1 MKTDQIRTMIEIQAL
16 QNFQKQPSSSMV
28 NPLSSFATVL
38 QQVLDGNGS
47 TFQKNRLNNSLPL
60 SMNSIPL
67 NHASLPLN
75 FLANIGTPPM
85 TQTQKPLSGS
95 NFDHIIEEASMKYG
109 VDAQLI
115 RSIIQHESSFN
126 EKATSQAGAMG
137 LMQLMPRTAKGLG
150 VTNAYDPWQN
160 IMGGTKYIKQMLNR
174 YDGNITLA
182 LAAYNAGPGNVDKY
196 NGIPPFKETTNYV
209 QKVMGTYYS

>member
-1 MKTDQIRTMIEIQAL
+1 MIEIQAL
-16 QNFQKQPSSSMV
+16 QNFQKQHPSSMV

-47 TFQKNRLNNSLPL
+47 TIQQNGLNMNLPLPL
-60 SMNSIPL
+60 STIPL
-67 NHASLPLN
+67 NNKHLPSN
-75 FLANIGTPPM
+75 FLANIGTPSIAQASKSL
-85 TQTQKPLSGS
+85 TGS
-95 NFDHIIEEASMKYG
+95 NVDQIIEEASMKYG
-109 VDAQLI
+109 VDAKLI

-126 EKATSQAGAMG
+126 ENATSHAGAMG
-137 LMQLMPRTAKGLG
+137 LMQLMPRTAEGLG

-209 QKVMGTYYS
+209 QKVMGSYYS

>member
-38 QQVLDGNGS
+38 QQVLDGTGSSFQQNGV
-47 TFQKNRLNNSLPL
+47 NNSLPL

-67 NHASLPLN
+67 NHASLPSN
-75 FLANIGTPPM
+75 FLANLGTSSIA
-85 TQTQKPLSGS
+85 QTQKPLSGS
-95 NFDHIIEEASMKYG
+95 NFDQIIEEASVKYG
-109 VDAQLI
+109 VDAKLI

-126 EKATSQAGAMG
+126 EKATSHAGAMG

-209 QKVMGTYYS
+209 QKVMGSYYS

>member
-1 MKTDQIRTMIEIQAL
+1 MKTDQLRTMMEIQAL
-16 QNFQKQPSSSMV
+16 QSFQKQPSSSMTS
-28 NPLSSFATVL
+28 PFSSFATIL

-47 TFQKNRLNNSLPL
+47 TIQQKGLNNSLPL
-60 SMNSIPL
+60 SMNSFPL
-67 NHASLPLN
+67 NSASMSSN
-75 FLANIGTPPM
+75 FLTNIEVLSSP
-85 TQTQKPLSGS
+85 QTTKPLTSS
-95 NFDHIIEEASMKYG
+95 SFDQIIEEASMKYG
-109 VDAQLI
+109 VDAKLI
-115 RSIIQHESSFN
+115 RSIIQHESSFKEN
-126 EKATSQAGAMG
+126 ATSHAGAMG

-150 VTNAYDPWQN
+150 VTDAYDPWQN

-209 QKVMGTYYS
+209 QKVMGSYYS